1 MIDRD
6 NLFPL
11 RRCGFTLIEVLTASV
26 ILAIA
31 VTTICSLSA
40 RSLSQ
45 TRRNLDLE
53 QAWQMMDR
61 QFTLIEQM
69 GIKVFIERG
78 VSKGEIEASIDEKT
92 GQAKY
97 YWQANVETSLTY
109 ENLYEITLT
118 IAWDKNK
125 SITASTMLNTD

>member
-1 MIDRD
+1 MIDRY
-6 NLFPL
+6 NLFTMRPS
-11 RRCGFTLIEVLTASV
+11 GFTLIEVLTASV

-45 TRRNLDLE
+45 TRRSLDLE

-69 GIKVFIERG
+69 GIKDFIERG
-78 VSKGEIEASIDEKT
+78 VSEGEIEASIDEKT
-92 GQAKY
+92 GQ
-97 YWQANVETSLTY
+97 
-109 ENLYEITLT
+109 
-118 IAWDKNK
+118 
-125 SITASTMLNTD
+125 